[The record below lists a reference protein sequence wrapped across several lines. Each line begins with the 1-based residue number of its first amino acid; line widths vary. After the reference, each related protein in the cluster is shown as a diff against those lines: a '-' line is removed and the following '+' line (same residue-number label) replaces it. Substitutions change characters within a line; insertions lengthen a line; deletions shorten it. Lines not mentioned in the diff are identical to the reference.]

1 MSVNV
6 FSMEVLFGDTVLTSP
21 HPRSEGL
28 AICKAKVVTS
38 FLSYFKTP
46 SIGPTPG
53 IEPATPRS
61 ALKRFTDWANPAQV
75 QIVSVLLKFITL
87 TTTIHQ
93 ILLFAAGF
101 L

>member
-1 MSVNV
+1 
-6 FSMEVLFGDTVLTSP
+6 MEVLFGDTVLTSP
-21 HPRSEGL
+21 HPSHAKGL

-61 ALKRFTDWANPAQV
+61 AVKRSTD
-75 QIVSVLLKFITL
+75 
-87 TTTIHQ
+87 
-93 ILLFAAGF
+93 
-101 L
+101 